1 MGNREGGQ
9 MNREQYPDPTA
20 EQAIGNV
27 MREGRRRQEG
37 NRYSGR
43 CVRVWRRE
51 AEKNF
56 RENENGDRM

>member
-1 MGNREGGQ
+1 